1 MAIITELLDAWPL
14 ADDVRVIP
22 RREDLL
28 LQPPPENPMKMWREH
43 DLLQAVHF
51 PNDYIPAKFSPPKDV
66 FCGDTLRLEWQQMNA
81 RQPFYHRNAD
91 VDEISLQVSGERTLM
106 TELGSVE
113 LRPGDFSRIPVGVA
127 HDNFGRE
134 EVHLLFYI
142 IAPVTDVG
150 HVTLRSEVKK
160 EGPFPGWKKASPA
173 TIEMMTECL
182 GARGCDMAVSLADE
196 EFLLDPSLAQS
207 TSFAKPE
214 EALLIQ
220 RAVTPAVSGSQPQNP
235 EWLYKS
241 ATVWI
246 GNVSLDKTDG
256 TVYHRHRRA
265 DAIQYQLEGS
275 RTLVTQR
282 GTIELHPGDYICIP
296 KGCAYT
302 NISKSQCQYVVILTS
317 EVAPVK
323 APYSKA
329 ASETT
334 LEKVEAIRKEVSV

>member
-1 MAIITELLDAWPL
+1 MTTVTELLDAWPL
-14 ADDVRVIP
+14 ADDIRIIP
-22 RREDLL
+22 RRENLL
-28 LQPPPENPMKMWREH
+28 LQPPPETAMKMWREH
-43 DLLQAVHF
+43 SLLQAVHF
-51 PNDYIPAKFSPPKDV
+51 PNEYIAADFSPPKDI

-127 HDNFGRE
+127 HDNFGRK

-142 IAPVTDVG
+142 IAPVTDLG
-150 HVTLRSEVKK
+150 HVALRSEVKK
-160 EGPFPGWKKASPA
+160 EGPFPGWKKATPSA
-173 TIEMMTECL
+173 IEMMTECL
-182 GARGCDMAVSLADE
+182 GARGCDIVVSMADE
-196 EFLLDPSLAQS
+196 DLLLDPSLAQS
-207 TSFAKPE
+207 TSFARSG
-214 EALLIQ
+214 EALVVQ
-220 RAVTPAVSGSQPQNP
+220 RATAPRVSGSQQQHP

-246 GNVSLDKTDG
+246 GNVNLDKTDG
-256 TVYHRHRRA
+256 KVYSRHRRA

-282 GTIELHPGDYICIP
+282 GTIEMHPGDYICIP

-302 NISKSQCQYVVILTS
+302 NISKGTCQYVVILTS
-317 EVAPVK
+317 EIASVK
-323 APYSKA
+323 APYCKM
-329 ASETT
+329 ASETSM
-334 LEKVEAIRKEVSV
+334 EMVEAIRKDAAS